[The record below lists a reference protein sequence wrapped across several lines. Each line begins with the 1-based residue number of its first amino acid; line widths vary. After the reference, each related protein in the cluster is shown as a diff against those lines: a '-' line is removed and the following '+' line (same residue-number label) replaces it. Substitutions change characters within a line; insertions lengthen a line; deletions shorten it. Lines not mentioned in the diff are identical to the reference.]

1 MSALI
6 FTIVLGIIVLYLG
19 FTKNKAI
26 LSPVAVAG
34 LGVSLILSIKDWGLG
49 SRYFHDMILLD
60 NFSIAFNISMIII
73 TILIFLFGIDYYETM
88 EFHVAE
94 HYALMLFALTG
105 AFLMTSFSNL
115 IMLFLGIEILS
126 IPLYVL
132 AGGKKYSYRSNEAS
146 FKYFMLGSFAT
157 AIFLFG
163 IALVYGAS
171 ATFYLPEIKTYIA
184 QFNGHLPPM
193 LMVGLLF
200 ILIGVAFKVAAAPF
214 HFWSPD
220 VYEGAPTLATA
231 FMATVVK
238 TAGFAAFYRL
248 LGMGLLPLPVQLEK
262 ALWVM
267 TWLTLLIGNLGALKQ
282 TNFKRLLAYSSI
294 SHSGFIM
301 LAMLSQHDSSA
312 SVLLYYTF
320 VYSLATVPLFIIFI
334 LAKRASDG
342 MEELSI
348 FRGLYKEKPW
358 IAVFAIILLMSLA
371 GIPPSSG
378 FMAKYQV
385 FVLSISQG
393 ILWASI
399 FAILMAIIGVYY
411 YFFVIREIF
420 TDREQTNRLI
430 VSKINGALVVVCGIA
445 VLALGIFMWR
455 LPI

>member
-49 SRYFHDMILLD
+49 SKYFHDMILLD

-73 TILIFLFGIDYYETM
+73 TMVIFLFGVDYYDSM
-88 EFHVAE
+88 HIHVAE
-94 HYALMLFALTG
+94 HYALMLFALVG

-184 QFNGHLPPM
+184 QLNGHLPPM

-220 VYEGAPTLATA
+220 VYEGAPTLVTA

-248 LGMGLLPLPVQLEK
+248 LGMGLLPLPAQLEK
-262 ALWVM
+262 ALWVL
-267 TWLTLLIGNLGALKQ
+267 TWLTLLIGNLAALRQ

-312 SVLLYYTF
+312 SVILYYTF
-320 VYSLATVPLFIIFI
+320 VYSLATIPLFIIFI
-334 LAKRASDG
+334 LMKRASDG
-342 MEELSI
+342 HEDLFI

-358 IAVFAIILLMSLA
+358 IAVLAIVLLMSLA
-371 GIPPSSG
+371 GIPPTSG

-393 ILWASI
+393 ILLTTI
-399 FAILMAIIGVYY
+399 FAIVMAIIGVYY

-420 TDREQTNRLI
+420 TDRTQTNSIVLSKLNATLI
-430 VSKINGALVVVCGIA
+430 IGCSIA
-445 VLALGIFMWR
+445 VMAMGIFMWR

>member
-94 HYALMLFALTG
+94 HYALMLFALAG

-220 VYEGAPTLATA
+220 VYEGAPTLVTA

-248 LGMGLLPLPVQLEK
+248 LGMGLLPLPIQLEK

-301 LAMLSQHDSSA
+301 LAMLSQHNSSA
-312 SVLLYYTF
+312 SVILYYTF

-334 LAKRASDG
+334 LMKRASDG
-342 MEELSI
+342 HEDLII

-358 IAVFAIILLMSLA
+358 IAVLAIVLLMSLA
-371 GIPPSSG
+371 GIPPTSG

-393 ILWASI
+393 ILWTSI
-399 FAILMAIIGVYY
+399 FAIVMAIIGVYY

-420 TDREQTNRLI
+420 TDREQPNRLI
-430 VSKINGALVVVCGIA
+430 ISKINGALIVVCSIA
-445 VLALGIFMWR
+445 VLAMGIFMWR

>member
-6 FTIVLGIIVLYLG
+6 FTIVLGIFVLYLG
-19 FTKNKAI
+19 FAKNKAI

-34 LGVSLILSIKDWGLG
+34 LGISLVLSIKDWGLG
-49 SRYFHDMILLD
+49 SRYFHDMILFD

-73 TILIFLFGIDYYETM
+73 TILIFLFGIDYYDSMHT
-88 EFHVAE
+88 HVAE
-94 HYALMLFALTG
+94 YYALMLFALTG

-126 IPLYVL
+126 IPLYIL

-171 ATFYLPEIKTYIA
+171 ATFYLPEIKIYIA

-220 VYEGAPTLATA
+220 VYEGAPTLVTA

-238 TAGFAAFYRL
+238 TAGFAAFFRL
-248 LGMGLLPLPVQLEK
+248 LGMGLLPLPIQLEK

-267 TWLTLLIGNLGALKQ
+267 TWLTLLIGNLAALKQ

-301 LAMLSQHDSSA
+301 LAMLSQHNSSA
-312 SVLLYYTF
+312 SVILYYTF

-334 LAKRASDG
+334 LMKRASDG
-342 MEELSI
+342 HEDLYI

-358 IAVFAIILLMSLA
+358 IAVLAIILLMSLA
-371 GIPPSSG
+371 GIPPTSG

-393 ILWASI
+393 ILLTTI
-399 FAILMAIIGVYY
+399 FAIVMAIIGVYY

-420 TDREQTNRLI
+420 TDREQTNRI
-430 VSKINGALVVVCGIA
+430 VISKINGALIVVCSIA
-445 VLALGIFMWR
+445 VMAMGIFMWR

>member
-220 VYEGAPTLATA
+220 VYEGAPTLVTA

-238 TAGFAAFYRL
+238 TAGFAALYRL
-248 LGMGLLPLPVQLEK
+248 LGMGLLPIPVQLEK

-358 IAVFAIILLMSLA
+358 IAVFAIVLLMSLA
-371 GIPPSSG
+371 GIPPTSG

-393 ILWASI
+393 ILLTTI
-399 FAILMAIIGVYY
+399 FAIVMAIIGVYY

-420 TDREQTNRLI
+420 TDREQANRFI
-430 VSKINGALVVVCGIA
+430 VSKINGALIVVCSIA
-445 VLALGIFMWR
+445 VLAMGIFMWR